1 MMRFLSILTM
11 ALFLFSCQNNA
22 QDAVFDNI
30 ELTSHQDS
38 VSYSIGFNIGQSFKQ
53 QSIDVNAAVVVRAMQ
68 DVLGEKE
75 TMMTEEQIQQVWM
88 SYQQEMMERQEAERA
103 TASEKN
109 KTDGEAFLKA
119 NAEKEGVVVLE
130 SGVQY
135 KVITMGEGPKPM
147 KEDKVK
153 CNYKGTLID
162 GKEFD
167 SSYKRGEPAVFPVTG
182 VIAGWTEVL
191 QLMPVGSTWE
201 IYLPSDLAYGERGAG
216 QDITPNA
223 TLIFTIELIEIEK

>member
-1 MMRFLSILTM
+1 
-11 ALFLFSCQNNA
+11 
-22 QDAVFDNI
+22 
-30 ELTSHQDS
+30 
-38 VSYSIGFNIGQSFKQ
+38 
-53 QSIDVNAAVVVRAMQ
+53 
-68 DVLGEKE
+68 
-75 TMMTEEQIQQVWM
+75 
-88 SYQQEMMERQEAERA
+88 MERQEAERA
-103 TASEKN
+103 TASETN

-130 SGVQY
+130 SGLQY
-135 KVITMGEGPKPM
+135 KVITMGDGPKPT

-223 TLIFTIELIEIEK
+223 TLIFTIELIGIEK